1 MTVLLLPMI
10 FYYVL
15 FVILQVIQFYHHYP
29 SVSNERL
36 SLQFLVILFTSSIHL
51 THGSLLVPLL
61 LFSPSLTIKEHV
73 IIFYHL
79 TGRLMPLIKVDHA
92 LFDDLD
98 RSDQAPGNRD
108 RKERKR
114 GQF

>member
-15 FVILQVIQFYHHYP
+15 FIILQVIQFYHHYP

-73 IIFYHL
+73 IVFYHL
-79 TGRLMPLIKVDHA
+79 TGRLMRLGTW
-92 LFDDLD
+92 
-98 RSDQAPGNRD
+98 QAYATHKSRPCFVR
-108 RKERKR
+108 
-114 GQF
+114 